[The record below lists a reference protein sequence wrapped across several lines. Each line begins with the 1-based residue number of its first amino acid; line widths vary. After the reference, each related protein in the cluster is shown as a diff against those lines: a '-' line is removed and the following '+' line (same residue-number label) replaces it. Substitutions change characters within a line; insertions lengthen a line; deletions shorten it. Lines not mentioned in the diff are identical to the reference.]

1 LLSLPHEIVVA
12 ILQIALDATVVPSDV
27 LCVCRLFRDLGTD
40 HLYTHLKFTS
50 AHQLRQFGHS
60 EGPSPPIGPRSLAVD
75 LAGRAQRGVLRDL
88 CDALIKC
95 RQLASVAEGS
105 ETSRDM
111 RLKRVRLRMYSYAS
125 DLEAVDV
132 LQQGLQA
139 ISPDTFEWTGPD
151 PEHHFSTAIVPPV
164 ASCLFKQFSSWCNI
178 REITVT
184 NISFATSSDPEG
196 RYPPLLGEVP
206 SLRSLY
212 IGRATFLHAQGVAGM
227 LCQGRMAHLGV
238 IRLVDVYSESIWGPR
253 LRRSDVEKAVAMLCG
268 TKEQMAVIARV
279 KRVVTCEK
287 KTERIVGGDRVE
299 GTHILE

>member
-1 LLSLPHEIVVA
+1 MPLTACIDSPAKVSMSLADLPHEIVVT

-50 AHQLRQFGHS
+50 AHQLRQFGLS

-75 LAGRAQRGVLRDL
+75 LAGKAQRGVLRDL
-88 CDALIKC
+88 CDALMKC

-105 ETSRDM
+105 ETSHI
-111 RLKRVRLRMYSYAS
+111 RLKRVHLRMHSYAS

-139 ISPDTFEWTGPD
+139 IRD
-151 PEHHFSTAIVPPV
+151 
-164 ASCLFKQFSSWCNI
+164 
-178 REITVT
+178 ITVT

-196 RYPPLLGEVP
+196 QYPPLLGEVP
-206 SLRSLY
+206 SLRSIY
-212 IGRATFLHAQGVAGM
+212 IGRATFLHAQAVAGM

-287 KTERIVGGDRVE
+287 KTERIMGGDRVE